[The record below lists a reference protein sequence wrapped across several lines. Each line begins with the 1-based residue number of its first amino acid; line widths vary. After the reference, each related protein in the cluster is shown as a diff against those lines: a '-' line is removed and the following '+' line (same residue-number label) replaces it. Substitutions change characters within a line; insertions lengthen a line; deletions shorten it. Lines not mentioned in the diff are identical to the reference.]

1 MTITVKKIG
10 KNHYRLYDKTL
21 VNANID
27 KTFDFFSNAENLNLI
42 TPPWLNFNIQTQMPI
57 IMRHNTI
64 IDYKLKLHIITIH
77 WRSIIDSWDPP
88 NSFVDKQLI
97 GPYKYWNHLHK
108 ISKLSDNQTIV
119 EDVVDYKLPFGFIAG
134 LINNLYIKKDLIKI
148 FTYRKN
154 QIISYFNN

>member
-1 MTITVKKIG
+1 
-10 KNHYRLYDKTL
+10 
-21 VNANID
+21 
-27 KTFDFFSNAENLNLI
+27 
-42 TPPWLNFNIQTQMPI
+42 
-57 IMRHNTI
+57 MRHNTI

-119 EDVVDYKLPFGFIAG
+119 EDVVDYKLPFGFIAYYKNNHILLLQVLG
-134 LINNLYIKKDLIKI
+134 LQKDGLNLPLQQTTVEIA
-148 FTYRKN
+148 
-154 QIISYFNN
+154 Q